1 MNVEFTTTELITD
14 EEILSAFGESIRFD
28 EGKFKIDSFI
38 DCLEDRADVMAEERI
53 REELT
58 KCFKCNS
65 SLTLGWLSELTELR
79 DYIFT
84 KTSLWLKPTN
94 EK

>member
-38 DCLEDRADVMAEERI
+38 DCLEDRADVMGLCIIEKSKK
-53 REELT
+53 ELLQHL
-58 KCFKCNS
+58 KELVIK
-65 SLTLGWLSELTELR
+65 LVSEL
-79 DYIFT
+79 
-84 KTSLWLKPTN
+84 
-94 EK
+94 

>member
-38 DCLEDRADVMAEERI
+38 DCLEDRADVMGLCITEKSKK
-53 REELT
+53 ELLQPL
-58 KCFKCNS
+58 KELVIK
-65 SLTLGWLSELTELR
+65 LVSEL
-79 DYIFT
+79 
-84 KTSLWLKPTN
+84 
-94 EK
+94 

>member
-38 DCLEDRADVMAEERI
+38 DCLEDRADVMGLCIEKSKK
-53 REELT
+53 ELLQHL
-58 KCFKCNS
+58 KELVIK
-65 SLTLGWLSELTELR
+65 LVSEL
-79 DYIFT
+79 
-84 KTSLWLKPTN
+84 
-94 EK
+94 

>member
-38 DCLEDRADVMAEERI
+38 DCLEDRADVMGLLRNL
-53 REELT
+53 R
-58 KCFKCNS
+58 KNCYN
-65 SLTLGWLSELTELR
+65 TL
-79 DYIFT
+79 
-84 KTSLWLKPTN
+84 KN
-94 EK
+94 

>member
-38 DCLEDRADVMAEERI
+38 DCLEDRATI
-53 REELT
+53 L
-58 KCFKCNS
+58 
-65 SLTLGWLSELTELR
+65 
-79 DYIFT
+79 
-84 KTSLWLKPTN
+84 
-94 EK
+94 

>member
-38 DCLEDRADVMAEERI
+38 DCLEDRADVMGLCITEKSKK
-53 REELT
+53 ELLQRL
-58 KCFKCNS
+58 KELVIK
-65 SLTLGWLSELTELR
+65 LVSEL
-79 DYIFT
+79 
-84 KTSLWLKPTN
+84 
-94 EK
+94 

>member
-38 DCLEDRADVMAEERI
+38 DCLEDRADVMGLCITEKSKK
-53 REELT
+53 ELLQHL
-58 KCFKCNS
+58 KELVIK
-65 SLTLGWLSELTELR
+65 LVSEM
-79 DYIFT
+79 
-84 KTSLWLKPTN
+84 
-94 EK
+94 

>member
-38 DCLEDRADVMAEERI
+38 DCLEDRADVMGLCITEKSKKHLK
-53 REELT
+53 ELVI
-58 KCFKCNS
+58 K
-65 SLTLGWLSELTELR
+65 LVSEL
-79 DYIFT
+79 
-84 KTSLWLKPTN
+84 
-94 EK
+94 

>member
-38 DCLEDRADVMAEERI
+38 DCLEDRADVMGLCITEKSKK
-53 REELT
+53 EL
-58 KCFKCNS
+58 
-65 SLTLGWLSELTELR
+65 LQHLGELVIKLVSEL
-79 DYIFT
+79 
-84 KTSLWLKPTN
+84 
-94 EK
+94 

>member
-38 DCLEDRADVMAEERI
+38 DCLEDRADVMGLCITEKSKKELLQHLKRI
-53 REELT
+53 S
-58 KCFKCNS
+58 N
-65 SLTLGWLSELTELR
+65 
-79 DYIFT
+79 
-84 KTSLWLKPTN
+84 
-94 EK
+94 

>member
-38 DCLEDRADVMAEERI
+38 DCLEDRADVMGLVLLRNL
-53 REELT
+53 R
-58 KCFKCNS
+58 KNCYN
-65 SLTLGWLSELTELR
+65 TL
-79 DYIFT
+79 
-84 KTSLWLKPTN
+84 KN
-94 EK
+94 

>member
-38 DCLEDRADVMAEERI
+38 DCLEDRADVMGLCITEKSKK
-53 REELT
+53 ELLQYL
-58 KCFKCNS
+58 KELVIK
-65 SLTLGWLSELTELR
+65 LVSEL
-79 DYIFT
+79 
-84 KTSLWLKPTN
+84 
-94 EK
+94 

>member
-38 DCLEDRADVMAEERI
+38 DCLEDRADVMGLCITEKSKK
-53 REELT
+53 ELLQHP
-58 KCFKCNS
+58 KELVIK
-65 SLTLGWLSELTELR
+65 LVSEL
-79 DYIFT
+79 
-84 KTSLWLKPTN
+84 
-94 EK
+94 

>member
-38 DCLEDRADVMAEERI
+38 DCLEDRADVMGLCITEKSKKELLQHL
-53 REELT
+53 EELVI
-58 KCFKCNS
+58 K
-65 SLTLGWLSELTELR
+65 LVSEL
-79 DYIFT
+79 
-84 KTSLWLKPTN
+84 
-94 EK
+94 

>member
-38 DCLEDRADVMAEERI
+38 DCLEDRAYYVLGETTILVKSECLFSV
-53 REELT
+53 EEL
-58 KCFKCNS
+58 
-65 SLTLGWLSELTELR
+65 
-79 DYIFT
+79 
-84 KTSLWLKPTN
+84 
-94 EK
+94 